1 MGASGITI
9 KSPKEVA
16 IKAGT
21 EIKMDATS
29 GLSAKASG
37 GDVALEGLNVNAKAS
52 VAFSAQGSATAEI
65 KSTGSTTVKG
75 AMVMI
80 N

>member
-1 MGASGITI
+1 M
-9 KSPKEVA
+9 A